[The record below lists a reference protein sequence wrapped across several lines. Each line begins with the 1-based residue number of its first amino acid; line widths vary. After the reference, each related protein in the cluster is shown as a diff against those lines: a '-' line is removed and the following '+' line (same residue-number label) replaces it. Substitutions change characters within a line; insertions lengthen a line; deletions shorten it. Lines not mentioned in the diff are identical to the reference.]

1 MRGDGP
7 VGEAQYRR
15 GPLLGHQVAEGR
27 EESPQ
32 LRCASAVRGQ
42 RSEGCAGSSE
52 GCTGGSDACAGSS
65 VGCTGCS
72 AGLRYRLLGCSAG
85 PAGSPAANSLMRP
98 WARWEESPGILRAGR
113 AGPRPPSAVPWRLSG
128 PQLFTSRS

>member
-32 LRCASAVRGQ
+32 LRGLHRQFRG
-42 RSEGCAGSSE
+42 RTGSSG
-52 GCTGGSDACAGSS
+52 GCTEGSNA
-65 VGCTGCS
+65 CTG
-72 AGLRYRLLGCSAG
+72 
-85 PAGSPAANSLMRP
+85 
-98 WARWEESPGILRAGR
+98 
-113 AGPRPPSAVPWRLSG
+113 
-128 PQLFTSRS
+128 